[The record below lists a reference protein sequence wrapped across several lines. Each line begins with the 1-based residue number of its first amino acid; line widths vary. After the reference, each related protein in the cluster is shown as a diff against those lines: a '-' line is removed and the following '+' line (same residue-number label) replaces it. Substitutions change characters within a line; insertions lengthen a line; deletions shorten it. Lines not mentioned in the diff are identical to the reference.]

1 MQEGIFTT
9 YNVQNRDESRAVD
22 PHSLLADPD
31 PAIVLNSDPGP
42 AFKTL

>member
-9 YNVQNRDESRAVD
+9 YIVQIRDESRAVD
-22 PHSLLADPD
+22 PHSLLVDPD
-31 PAIVLNSDPGP
+31 PAIVLNSDRGP